1 MATTPRANLIAR
13 TVISQ
18 FNKLPTKRKPT
29 VRDNGLH
36 EWVPLSGIVAEQDG
50 NLTCLALATGM
61 KCLPASKL
69 GHANG
74 NAIHDWHAEVLA
86 MRAFN
91 RFLLDECEASMQHN
105 RASQVIDVVLSD
117 GLSGDR
123 PFRIKDNVRLHMYCS
138 EAPCGDASME
148 LVMAA
153 QDDSSPWIPPSS
165 SPSQPLP
172 PADTHQPSTPSA
184 STALLPGRAYFS
196 QLGIVRRKPSRGD
209 APPTLSKSCSDKITL
224 KQCTSLL
231 SSLTSLLIDP
241 SNAYID
247 RLVLPSS
254 QYSATACQRA
264 FSGRL
269 QSLPDL
275 DKNESSST
283 SSSPSSQPC
292 WPGGYRF
299 APFHVETTDEE
310 FAFSRR
316 SAMECTATKI
326 APSNLAAVWT
336 GSGVEETVLGG
347 ILQGRKAFEEK
358 GASSVSRR
366 RMWMAAARVAAWLEG
381 DTWRDVRRCLGVGA
395 GAGGAGA
402 GGERTYGEV
411 KECELL
417 ADRRRVK
424 KEVCDSALVGWVP
437 NQGDADFSIVLP

>member
-1 MATTPRANLIAR
+1 MSTTPRANLIAR

-18 FNKLPTKRKPT
+18 FNKLPAKRKPT
-29 VRDNGLH
+29 VRDNGLR

-69 GHANG
+69 AHANG

-91 RFLLDECEASMQHN
+91 RFLLDECEASLQHG
-105 RASQVIDVVLSD
+105 RASQVVDAVVPD
-117 GLSGDR
+117 GLAGNR

-148 LVMAA
+148 LIMAA
-153 QDDSSPWIPPSS
+153 QDDSSPWIPPP
-165 SPSQPLP
+165 SPP
-172 PADTHQPSTPSA
+172 PDTHQSSPPSET
-184 STALLPGRAYFS
+184 STTILPGRAYFS
-196 QLGIVRRKPSRGD
+196 ELGIVRRKPSRGD

-254 QYSATACQRA
+254 QYSASACQRA

-269 QSLPDL
+269 QPLMD
-275 DKNESSST
+275 EERGSSTT
-283 SSSPSSQPC
+283 SSSSSSSRPR

-316 SAMECTATKI
+316 SAIKCTGAKNI

-347 ILQGRKAFEEK
+347 ILQGRRPFEEK

-366 RMWMAAARVAAWLEG
+366 RMWMSAARLAASLRGEAWG
-381 DTWRDVRRCLGVGA
+381 HVRQCLG
-395 GAGGAGA
+395 GGA
-402 GGERTYGEV
+402 RQTYGDV
-411 KECELL
+411 KDCELL

-424 KEVCDSALVGWVP
+424 KEVCESALVGWVS
-437 NQGDADFSIVLP
+437 NRGDEDFSIALP

>member
-1 MATTPRANLIAR
+1 MSVTPRANLIAR
-13 TVISQ
+13 AVIAQ
-18 FNKLPTKRKPT
+18 FNKLPAKRKPT

-69 GHANG
+69 ADANG

-91 RFLLDECEASMQHN
+91 RFLLDECEASARHG
-105 RASQVIDVVLSD
+105 RASQVIDVVVPD
-117 GLSGDR
+117 GRIGGR

-138 EAPCGDASME
+138 EAPC
-148 LVMAA
+148 
-153 QDDSSPWIPPSS
+153 
-165 SPSQPLP
+165 
-172 PADTHQPSTPSA
+172 
-184 STALLPGRAYFS
+184 RAYFS

-231 SSLTSLLIDP
+231 SSLTSLLVDP
-241 SNAYID
+241 SSAYID

-254 QYSATACQRA
+254 QYSASACQRA

-269 QSLPDL
+269 RPLVD
-275 DKNESSST
+275 DDEGR
-283 SSSPSSQPC
+283 PSAPPRPG

-299 APFHVETTDEE
+299 APFQVETTDEE

-316 SAMECTATKI
+316 SAVARAGTKI

-336 GSGVEETVLGG
+336 AGGVEETVLGG
-347 ILQGRKAFEEK
+347 VLQGRRPFEDK
-358 GASSVSRR
+358 GASGVSRR
-366 RMWMAAARVAAWLEG
+366 RMWVAAATVAATLRADAWG
-381 DTWRDVRRCLGVGA
+381 HVQRCL
-395 GAGGAGA
+395 AGG
-402 GGERTYGEV
+402 RQTYRHV
-411 KECELL
+411 KDCHLL

-424 KEVCDSALVGWVP
+424 REVCESALVGWVP
-437 NQGDADFSIVLP
+437 NRGDEGFSIALP